1 MAKKDEARQ
10 DVVEAGAGAPD
21 GLREAAEALPEGD
34 DVETAVKEGMT
45 ADSTGEEAKAKA
57 EVVEL
62 SPDSADTPS
71 GYALKETA
79 GIGDPVERGE
89 EYARSQDSQAVGHR
103 SCRRQE
109 VAMATRN
116 AGRVFAAR
124 EPLSATV
131 DGVPIYL
138 DKGDLIDENDPVRT
152 GREDM
157 FEPFVPTVRKYDRPN
172 EIEQATAAPGE
183 KRNR

>member
-1 MAKKDEARQ
+1 MAKKDEAQ
-10 DVVEAGAGAPD
+10 KDLIEAGAGAPD

-89 EYARSQDSQAVGHR
+89 EYARAKTAKRWG
-103 SCRRQE
+103 
-109 VAMATRN
+109 
-116 AGRVFAAR
+116 
-124 EPLSATV
+124 TV
-131 DGVPIYL
+131 PAEG
-138 DKGDLIDENDPVRT
+138 K
-152 GREDM
+152 
-157 FEPFVPTVRKYDRPN
+157 K
-172 EIEQATAAPGE
+172 
-183 KRNR
+183 